1 MAATLTRAILNDLE
15 KGQAC
20 IKVVTQTDT
29 LTDTTFADADKLFTS
44 KDSFAIVQADP
55 TRTEIKIDQYDETID
70 TSVELGEFNIS
81 GSIPSSAI
89 ELFDYFYPVA
99 TIQPTLTT
107 GITGDDGV
115 TKYTEAKAY
124 NHEPKEVN
132 VTMFVES
139 QSKKSALVFTHVRM
153 TVAMNHDSVQTNL
166 FTLNFTGT
174 VLKPRTD
181 GAGSF
186 VVLKS
191 A

>member
-44 KDSFAIVQADP
+44 KDSFAIAQADP
-55 TRTEIKIDQYDETID
+55 TMTEIKIDQYDETID

-107 GITGDDGV
+107 GIIGDDGV

-153 TVAMNHDSVQTNL
+153 TVVMNHDSVQTNL